1 MRKLAIKTTLNDCQ
15 RLIDNCIK
23 SGTSEPISF
32 FVDTVSSASVY
43 SFIDN
48 FYFAESS
55 DKCYIV
61 SYSDNLYA
69 LNQKEIYFKFDEHY
83 LDIVNVE
90 RLFSSSEDC
99 EDDYLFD
106 YILQNQIAIEFDNLE
121 TNLMKEGIYG
131 NS

>member
-23 SGTSEPISF
+23 SGNPEPISF

-43 SFIDN
+43 GFIDN

-55 DKCYIV
+55 DKYYMV

-83 LDIVNVE
+83 LDIVNFE
-90 RLFSSSEDC
+90 RLFSSSDDC

-106 YILQNQIAIEFDNLE
+106 YIFQNQIAIEFDNLE
-121 TNLMKEGIYG
+121 TNLMKGEIYG